1 MFEMITKLF
10 TSGASSGG
18 SMWAMIALVVVIG
31 GYIGVLKFDNM
42 KLENKVTELR
52 NDVRG
57 LQLDVE
63 REKGNLRT
71 CQARVDGANA
81 RLEDLKS
88 VSDSRTKI
96 IEMLGDNI
104 ELFREASNARI
115 DNLRD
120 AVVGESCEAAMA
132 FLREGI
138 GPR

>member
-1 MFEMITKLF
+1 MAIKSLF
-10 TSGASSGG
+10 GG
-18 SMWAMIALVVVIG
+18 GTSMWVIIGIIIAVG

-52 NDVRG
+52 NDVRE

-63 REKGNLRT
+63 REKGNVRT

-88 VSDSRTKI
+88 MSDSRTKI
-96 IEMLGDNI
+96 IEMLGENI
-104 ELFREASNARI
+104 DMFRDASNARI
-115 DNLRD
+115 ENLRD
-120 AVVGESCEAAMA
+120 AVVGESCEAAMK

-138 GPR
+138 GDHR

>member
-1 MFEMITKLF
+1 MFGVIGKFF
-10 TSGASSGG
+10 TGG
-18 SMWAMIALVVVIG
+18 GVSMWATIALVVAIG

-52 NDVRG
+52 NDVRE

-63 REKGNLRT
+63 REKGNVRT

-81 RLEDLKS
+81 RLDDLKS

-104 ELFREASNARI
+104 DMFREASNARL

-120 AVVGESCEAAMA
+120 AVVGESCEAAME

-138 GPR
+138 GDHR

>member
-1 MFEMITKLF
+1 MFGIIGKFF
-10 TSGASSGG
+10 TGGGG
-18 SMWAMIALVVVIG
+18 SMWAIIGLVVVVG
-31 GYIGVLKFDNM
+31 GYIGVLKIDNM
-42 KLENKVTELR
+42 RLENKVAALR
-52 NDVRG
+52 NDVRE

-63 REKGNLRT
+63 REKGNVRT

-96 IEMLGDNI
+96 IEMLGENI
-104 ELFREASNARI
+104 EMFREASNARI

-120 AVVGESCEAAMA
+120 AVVGESCEAAMK

-138 GPR
+138 GPRR